1 MIDLS
6 IERGTFCAIVGPR
19 GAGKSA
25 LLRILADWYT
35 PARGAIYFG
44 SGDLQALAADPYAR
58 LRAIVHLI
66 ADGATVVAELH
77 DYSTIAHFA
86 DRVIVVRAGTIVA
99 SGPPA
104 SVLQDRALERSLCLP
119 CAA

>member
-25 LLRILADWYT
+25 LLRLLAERQT
-35 PARGAIYFG
+35 PLHRAMYFG
-44 SGDLQALAADPYAR
+44 ESDLEALAADPYEC
-58 LRAIVHLI
+58 LRVIVGLI
-66 ADGATVVAELH
+66 AAGATVVAELH
-77 DYSTIAHFA
+77 DVSTIAHFA
-86 DRVIVVRAGTIVA
+86 DRVIVVRDGAIVA
-99 SGPPA
+99 SGPPR